1 MQAQAFASWKDL
13 LVYQQAKR
21 AAMSDSVK
29 RFLQGPLE
37 KSCIAWKSKVQELA
51 ESCAF
56 VMQAQA
62 FASWKDLLV
71 YRQAK
76 RTALSNSVKRLLQGT
91 LGRAFTAW
99 NSRVHEQAGLKARAT
114 ACLARF
120 MHSHIAQAFSAWVDW
135 IAMQKDHR

>member
-1 MQAQAFASWKDL
+1 MSAEPL
-13 LVYQQAKR
+13 LGSEVEERLSA
-21 AAMSDSVK
+21 V
-29 RFLQGPLE
+29 
-37 KSCIAWKSKVQELA
+37 
-51 ESCAF
+51 ESFAF

-76 RTALSNSVKRLLQGT
+76 RTAMSDSVKRLLQGT

-99 NSRVHEQAGLKARAT
+99 NSRVHEQAELKARAT

-120 MHSHIAQAFSAWVDW
+120 MHLHTAQAFSAWVDW
-135 IAMQKDHR
+135 TAMQKDHR